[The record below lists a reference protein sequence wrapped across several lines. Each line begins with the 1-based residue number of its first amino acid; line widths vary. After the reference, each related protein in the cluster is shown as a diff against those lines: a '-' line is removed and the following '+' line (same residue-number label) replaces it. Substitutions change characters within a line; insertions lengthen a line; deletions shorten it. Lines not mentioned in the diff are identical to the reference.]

1 MWLRLAFR
9 LLLAVLLVAA
19 QHLAIV
25 HGLEHAGASLVH
37 TQPATPHTH
46 ACDQC
51 IAFAG
56 LDNPAAAAA
65 AVVPRNAEVPEHL
78 PTPGAVAAD
87 VAFAAAYSSRAPPPI
102 A

>member
-1 MWLRLAFR
+1 MWSRLAFR
-9 LLLAVLLVAA
+9 LLLAVLLVSA
-19 QHLAIV
+19 QHQAIV

-56 LDNPAAAAA
+56 LDSPAAGA
-65 AVVPRNAEVPEHL
+65 L
-78 PTPGAVAAD
+78 AVAAGNAEEPGHLPAPDAVAPD
-87 VAFAAAYSSRAPPPI
+87 VAFAAAYASRAPPPI